1 MLFYDFFEKSAAEIG
16 HAEEKDG
23 GRWGERDDGKK
34 RKSAAKMGHAWKDDV
49 EGDGAIRSG
58 SLTPN
63 QRNCSCAFQ
72 ENGC

>member
-1 MLFYDFFEKSAAEIG
+1 MLFYDFFEKSAA
-16 HAEEKDG
+16 
-23 GRWGERDDGKK
+23 
-34 RKSAAKMGHAWKDDV
+34 KMGRAWKDDG
-49 EGDGAIRSG
+49 EGDSAIRSG